1 MFGKSSSSSSKPSS
15 SSPAPAPRA
24 ERNEQ
29 SFLQSGVRLK
39 GEIQVDGDLRIE
51 GAVEGTLDTRGV
63 LMIGPKAAVDGE
75 LRGREVVIHGRVS
88 GVVRAEQRVHLA
100 RGAKVKGD
108 LHCRALVIE
117 EGVHFEGHSHMGEEA
132 AKRPPAPEAAG
143 KSGGPPPTQ
152 HPGTYP
158 RPGGGASKPSNQADA
173 AARR

>member
-1 MFGKSSSSSSKPSS
+1 MFGKSSQSSTTPSS
-15 SSPAPAPRA
+15 SSAPSAPRA

-108 LHCRALVIE
+108 LYCRALVIE

-132 AKRPPAPEAAG
+132 IKKQPKAETPGKPAP
-143 KSGGPPPTQ
+143 SPQVQ

-158 RPGGGASKPSNQADA
+158 RPAGVGAKPSGQTDA
-173 AARR
+173 APR